1 MKFTFGDNVRDMITG
16 FEGRCIGFTTYITGC
31 NQVLLAPP
39 VGDKGEFRE
48 SHWFDEQRCELMPGA
63 ALKLE
68 NGTNPGADQPAPK
81 I

>member
-1 MKFTFGDNVRDMITG
+1 MKFNFGDKLRDTITG
-16 FEGRCIGFTTYITGC
+16 FEGRCVGFTAYITGC

-48 SHWFDEQRCELMPGA
+48 SLWFDEQRCELMPGA
-63 ALKLE
+63 ALTIE
-68 NGTNPGADQPAPK
+68 NGINPGADRQAPK